1 MKPVIRMKK
10 VLFLCFLALCIVL
23 SGCSHVTVKQNASAS
38 LRFHYGDASVDT
50 QLFEEEAA
58 QLCDIVNGKALYR
71 DNPACGFDESISFQI
86 DGKVFCPARDSCC
99 IVQEH
104 DSGKYMN
111 ISQPERDAL
120 ERIFENHGG
129 FFPCE

>member
-23 SGCSHVTVKQNASAS
+23 SGCSHVKVKQNASAS

-50 QLFEEEAA
+50 KLSGEEAT
-58 QLCDIVNGKALYR
+58 QLCDIVNGKALHR
-71 DNPACGFDESISFQI
+71 DDPSCGFDESISFQI
-86 DGKVFCPARDSCC
+86 DGKTFCPVRDDCC
-99 IVQEH
+99 IVQDR
-104 DSGKYMN
+104 DSGKYIS
-111 ISQPERDAL
+111 ISQAERDLL